1 MIIPYYHMLNKAGP
15 HWSSFLGQ
23 PTLADAL
30 NGLNLDNLPEHAAL
44 LGACEDGLPFLID
57 LANPVPGA
65 ILIAGDTRSGKTALI
80 RSILA
85 SVQEM
90 DSPEQVIFTIFTAQ
104 PDEYRLFNAS
114 ANCQIILPV
123 ESKAIAGQIASLKEA
138 AEKRKHLGPEDPCL
152 ILAID
157 DISTLL
163 SFLDETGFAS
173 LYWLICHGPRY
184 RIWTIAS
191 IDSDQ
196 IGRIGHPYLSA
207 FRTRL
212 FGFMRSEQ
220 TARNLAKD
228 PSIATREIP
237 EKGLQFL
244 VPYSGEWLRFW
255 ICEPEFARPEVE
267 FVTGGVS

>member
-1 MIIPYYHMLNKAGP
+1 MSINDKSLLSHLRLFEKLQWQPLQRSNRCRYSPPEEDLPIQDSADDHSILSMLNKAGP

-114 ANCQIILPV
+114 ANCQIILPF

-173 LYWLICHGPRY
+173 LYWLIRHGPR
-184 RIWTIAS
+184 
-191 IDSDQ
+191 
-196 IGRIGHPYLSA
+196 
-207 FRTRL
+207 
-212 FGFMRSEQ
+212 
-220 TARNLAKD
+220 
-228 PSIATREIP
+228 
-237 EKGLQFL
+237 
-244 VPYSGEWLRFW
+244 
-255 ICEPEFARPEVE
+255 
-267 FVTGGVS
+267 